1 MNDNLE
7 SLLFLLRLP
16 YFILS
21 RLFRPS
27 KPPPPKSSI
36 QTREAAL
43 KRIETYEPTP
53 LPRIR
58 PRTLT
63 IEDLHRSNESA
74 FPSSEAVGEAQPSNP
89 PFFRL
94 PPEVRQMIYT
104 EVLGGQ
110 TLHII
115 RKRNRLGFLKCRAP
129 RREACPTKSC
139 LGSVD
144 GDGVWTRG
152 VSGKEKTDGGLLDL
166 ALVSRRVYTEA
177 LTVLYAANEFYL
189 SSLLTLFS
197 LQRTLV
203 PHRLAAIKSLT
214 LYWYLRYPFYSPS
227 PAVLHHPPPHDEA
240 TWEEFWRIMRVEMH
254 GLRKVVVRIWHT
266 DMSLDT
272 EGERRMLAPLGALG
286 VERGLKVMVWLP
298 WKGEEGEV
306 AEGLILMRGAASAL

>member
-43 KRIETYEPTP
+43 KRIETNEPTP

-63 IEDLHRSNESA
+63 FEEPHRCNESA
-74 FPSSEAVGEAQPSNP
+74 CRSSQAVGEAQRSIP

-94 PPEVRQMIYT
+94 PLEVRQMIYT

-110 TLHII
+110 TLHIV
-115 RKRNRLGFLKCRAP
+115 RKRNRLGFLRCRAP
-129 RREACPTKSC
+129 RREACPNYSC

-144 GDGVWTRG
+144 GDGMWTRG
-152 VSGKEKTDGGLLDL
+152 FSGKEKTDGGLLDL
-166 ALVSRRVYTEA
+166 ALVSRRV
-177 LTVLYAANEFYL
+177 
-189 SSLLTLFS
+189 
-197 LQRTLV
+197 
-203 PHRLAAIKSLT
+203 
-214 LYWYLRYPFYSPS
+214 
-227 PAVLHHPPPHDEA
+227 
-240 TWEEFWRIMRVEMH
+240 
-254 GLRKVVVRIWHT
+254 
-266 DMSLDT
+266 
-272 EGERRMLAPLGALG
+272 
-286 VERGLKVMVWLP
+286 
-298 WKGEEGEV
+298 
-306 AEGLILMRGAASAL
+306 

>member
-1 MNDNLE
+1 MLNRSELACGGYKISDLIELLTLSQRHVRATSHNRSRLGSIHRHSYSLHYLRFLTWLSYTIPPSTMNDNLE

-166 ALVSRRVYTEA
+166 ALVSRRV
-177 LTVLYAANEFYL
+177 
-189 SSLLTLFS
+189 
-197 LQRTLV
+197 
-203 PHRLAAIKSLT
+203 
-214 LYWYLRYPFYSPS
+214 
-227 PAVLHHPPPHDEA
+227 
-240 TWEEFWRIMRVEMH
+240 
-254 GLRKVVVRIWHT
+254 
-266 DMSLDT
+266 
-272 EGERRMLAPLGALG
+272 
-286 VERGLKVMVWLP
+286 
-298 WKGEEGEV
+298 
-306 AEGLILMRGAASAL
+306 